1 MKELLK
7 QLWAAQSRV
16 ERPSGGDADTVYM
29 HGVITDETLQAEY
42 LKYFNDKRTISVT
55 SVLKQLG
62 EITASTVRLHINSPG
77 GNYFEGVAIRDA
89 LMADGRPMVATGA
102 GMVGSAAT
110 LPFLAAQERELS
122 DGGLIFVHEP
132 STFVFAHGTANEL
145 EKEVGK
151 LVRSLR
157 SMSNTVASIYSSATD
172 GKVSVKR
179 FLEYMEKETMFT
191 PQEALDLGLIQ
202 RVITPENDAE
212 KSQATPTTKEVD
224 VDKATMAK
232 ALGLPEDVSDA
243 DLEAAAVAMKQRD
256 DASQAAAQEASVESA
271 FDAAMS
277 VPMAQGKIT
286 PAGVEQLK
294 RDYLAAENKEAFL
307 SVQKATFAAL
317 TPNSS
322 FNTQANGS
330 GEDPTGTAGD
340 PATEGEEPNDLVARV
355 QARIDK
361 HTKAGMSVTQA
372 MNAAR
377 AENRD
382 EFDQFRFTD
391 VTVKDFHAKGAF

>member
-16 ERPSGGDADTVYM
+16 ERPDGGDADTVYM
-29 HGVITDETLQAEY
+29 HGVITNETLQDEY
-42 LKYFNDKRTISVT
+42 LKYFNDKRTISVA

-89 LMADGRPMVATGA
+89 LMADGRPLIATGA

-110 LPFLAAQERELS
+110 LPFLAAGERELS

-132 STFVFAHGTANEL
+132 STFVFAHGTADEL
-145 EKEVGK
+145 EKEVSK
-151 LVRSLR
+151 LTRSLR
-157 SMSNTVASIYSSATD
+157 AMSNTVASIYSSATA

-179 FLEYMEKETMFT
+179 FLEYMAVETMFT
-191 PQEALDLGLIQ
+191 PQESLDLGLIQ
-202 RVITPENDAE
+202 RVITPEKDAE

-243 DLEAAAVAMKQRD
+243 DLEAAALAMKQRD
-256 DASQAAAQEASVESA
+256 DAAQAAQAQASVESA
-271 FDAAMS
+271 FDAAMA
-277 VPMAQGKIT
+277 VPIAQGKIT

-294 RDYLAAENKEAFL
+294 KDYLAAENKEVFL
-307 SVQKATFAAL
+307 SVQKATLAAL
-317 TPNSS
+317 APNSS
-322 FNTQANGS
+322 FNTQANGT
-330 GEDPTGTAGD
+330 GKDPTGEQGD
-340 PATEGEEPNDLVARV
+340 PALKGDEAQDLVARV

-361 HTKAGMSVTQA
+361 HTQAGMTVTQA

-377 AENRD
+377 AENRE

-391 VTVKDFHAKGAF
+391 VTVKDFHSAGAF

>member
-1 MKELLK
+1 
-7 QLWAAQSRV
+7 
-16 ERPSGGDADTVYM
+16 M
-29 HGVITDETLQAEY
+29 HGVITDETNQEQY
-42 LKYFNDKRTISVT
+42 LKYFNEKRTISVA

-62 EITASTVRLHINSPG
+62 EITANTVRLHINSPG

-89 LMADGRPMVATGA
+89 LMADGRPLVATGA

-110 LPFLAAQERELS
+110 LPFLSAGERELS
-122 DGGLIFVHEP
+122 DGGLIFIHEP
-132 STFVFAHGTANEL
+132 STFLFAHGTASEL
-145 EKEVGK
+145 EKETDK

-157 SMSNTVASIYSSATD
+157 AMSNTVASIYSSATA

-191 PQEALDLGLIQ
+191 PEEALDVGLIQ
-202 RVITPENDAE
+202 RVITPDPHSPEAKARE
-212 KSQATPTTKEVD
+212 RIETRKVD

-243 DLEAAAVAMKQRD
+243 DLEAAVVAMKQRD
-256 DASQAAAQEASVESA
+256 DASQAAQQQATVESA
-271 FDAAMS
+271 FDAAMA

-294 RDYLAAENKEAFL
+294 KDYMASENKEAFL
-307 SVQKATFAAL
+307 SVQKATLAAL
-317 TPNSS
+317 APNSS
-322 FNTQANGS
+322 FNTQAKGT
-330 GEDPTGTAGD
+330 GEDPTGTEGD
-340 PATEGEEPNDLVARV
+340 PALKGDEPNDLIARV

-361 HTKAGMSVTQA
+361 HTQAGMSVTQA

-377 AENRD
+377 AENRE

-391 VTVKDFHAKGAF
+391 VTVKDFHAKGVF

>member
-16 ERPSGGDADTVYM
+16 ERPDGGDADTVYM
-29 HGVITDETLQAEY
+29 HGVITDETNQEQY
-42 LKYFNDKRTISVT
+42 LKYFNEKRTISVA

-62 EITASTVRLHINSPG
+62 EVSAQTVRLHINSPG

-89 LMADGRPMVATGA
+89 LMADGRSMIATGA
-102 GMVGSAAT
+102 GLVGSAAT
-110 LPFLAAQERELS
+110 LPFLAAGERELS

-132 STFVFAHGTANEL
+132 SAFVFAHGTADEM
-145 EKEVGK
+145 EKEVAK
-151 LVRSLR
+151 LARSLR
-157 SMSNTVASIYSSATD
+157 AMANTVASIYSGATA
-172 GKVSVKR
+172 GKVSAKR
-179 FLEYMEKETMFT
+179 FLEYMEAETMFT

-202 RVITPENDAE
+202 RVITPEKE
-212 KSQATPTTKEVD
+212 PTTKEVD

-256 DASQAAAQEASVESA
+256 DAAQAAHAQATVESA
-271 FDAAMS
+271 FDAAMA

-294 RDYLAAENKEAFL
+294 KDYLAAENKEVFL
-307 SVQKATFAAL
+307 SVQKATLAAL
-317 TPNSS
+317 APNSS
-322 FNTQANGS
+322 FNTQVNGT
-330 GEDPTGTAGD
+330 GKDPTGEPGD
-340 PATEGEEPNDLVARV
+340 PANEGDKPEDLVARV

-361 HTKAGMSVTQA
+361 HTQAGMTVTQA

-377 AENRD
+377 AENRE

>member
-16 ERPSGGDADTVYM
+16 ERPDGGDADTVYM
-29 HGVITDETLQAEY
+29 HGVITDETNQEQY
-42 LKYFNDKRTISVT
+42 LKYFNEKRTISVA

-62 EITASTVRLHINSPG
+62 EVTASTVRLHINSPG

-89 LMADGRPMVATGA
+89 LMADGRPMIATGA

-132 STFVFAHGTANEL
+132 STFVFAYGTADEL
-145 EKEVGK
+145 EKEVSK
-151 LVRSLR
+151 LTRSLR
-157 SMSNTVASIYSSATD
+157 AMSNTVASIYSSATS

-179 FLEYMEKETMFT
+179 FLEYMEAETMFT

-202 RVITPENDAE
+202 RVITPESE
-212 KSQATPTTKEVD
+212 PTTKEVD

-256 DASQAAAQEASVESA
+256 DAAQAAQQQATVESA
-271 FDAAMS
+271 FDAAMA

-294 RDYLAAENKEAFL
+294 KDYLAAENKEVFL
-307 SVQKATFAAL
+307 SVQKATLAAL
-317 TPNSS
+317 APNSS
-322 FNTQANGS
+322 FNTQANGT
-330 GEDPTGTAGD
+330 GKDPTGQPGD
-340 PATEGEEPNDLVARV
+340 PANEGDEPQDLVARV

-361 HTKAGMSVTQA
+361 HTKAGMTMTQA

-377 AENRD
+377 AENRE

>member
-16 ERPSGGDADTVYM
+16 ERPDGGDADTVYM
-29 HGVITDETLQAEY
+29 HGVITNETLQDEY
-42 LKYFNDKRTISVT
+42 LKYFNDKRTISVA

-62 EITASTVRLHINSPG
+62 EVTASTVKLHINSPG

-89 LMADGRPMVATGA
+89 LMADGRRMIATGA

-132 STFVFAHGTANEL
+132 STFVFSYGTADEL
-145 EKEVGK
+145 DKEVSK
-151 LVRSLR
+151 LTRSLR
-157 SMSNTVASIYSSATD
+157 AMSNTVASIYSSATA

-179 FLEYMEKETMFT
+179 FLEYMEAETMFT

-202 RVITPENDAE
+202 RVITPEKE
-212 KSQATPTTKEVD
+212 PTTKEVD

-256 DASQAAAQEASVESA
+256 DATQAAQAQATVESA
-271 FDAAMS
+271 FDAAMA
-277 VPMAQGKIT
+277 VPLAQGKIT

-294 RDYLAAENKEAFL
+294 KDYLAAENKEVFL
-307 SVQKATFAAL
+307 SVQKATLAAL
-317 TPNSS
+317 APNSS
-322 FNTQANGS
+322 FNTQANGT
-330 GEDPTGTAGD
+330 GKDPTGEPGD
-340 PATEGEEPNDLVARV
+340 PALKGDEPEDLVARV

-361 HTKAGMSVTQA
+361 HTQAGMTVTQA

-377 AENRD
+377 AENRE

-391 VTVKDFHAKGAF
+391 VTVKDFHAKGAY

>member
-16 ERPSGGDADTVYM
+16 ERPDGGDADTVYM
-29 HGVITDETLQAEY
+29 HGVITDETDQEQY
-42 LKYFNDKRTISVT
+42 LKYFNDKRTISVA

-62 EITASTVRLHINSPG
+62 EITANTVRLHINSPG

-89 LMADGRPMVATGA
+89 LMADGRPLLATGA

-110 LPFLAAQERELS
+110 LPFLAAAERELS

-132 STFVFAHGTANEL
+132 STFVFAHGTADEL
-145 EKEVGK
+145 EKEIAK
-151 LVRSLR
+151 LTRSLR
-157 SMSNTVASIYSSATD
+157 AMSNTVANIYSSATA
-172 GKVSVKR
+172 GKVSAKR
-179 FLEYMEKETMFT
+179 FLEYMEAETMFT

-202 RVITPENDAE
+202 RVITPESE
-212 KSQATPTTKEVD
+212 PTTKEGD

-243 DLEAAAVAMKQRD
+243 DLEAAVVAMKQRD
-256 DASQAAAQEASVESA
+256 DAAQTAQQQATVESA
-271 FDAAMS
+271 FDAAMA
-277 VPMAQGKIT
+277 VPVAQGKIT

-294 RDYLAAENKEAFL
+294 KDYLAAENKEVFL
-307 SVQKATFAAL
+307 SVQKATLAAL
-317 TPNSS
+317 APNAS
-322 FNTQANGS
+322 FNTQAKGS
-330 GEDPTGTAGD
+330 GKDPTSEPGD
-340 PATEGEEPNDLVARV
+340 PSNEGDEPQDLVARV
-355 QARIDK
+355 QACIDK
-361 HTKAGMSVTQA
+361 HTKAGMTVTQA

-377 AENRD
+377 AENRE

-391 VTVKDFHAKGAF
+391 VTVKDFHAKGGF

>member
-16 ERPSGGDADTVYM
+16 ERPDGGDADTVYM
-29 HGVITDETLQAEY
+29 HGVITNETLQEEY
-42 LKYFNDKRTISVT
+42 LKYFNDKRTISVA

-62 EITASTVRLHINSPG
+62 EVSADTVRLHINSPG

-89 LMADGRPMVATGA
+89 LMADGRPLIATGA
-102 GMVGSAAT
+102 GLVGSAAT
-110 LPFLAAQERELS
+110 LPFLAANERELS

-132 STFVFAHGTANEL
+132 STFFFAHGTADEL
-145 EKEVGK
+145 EREVSK
-151 LVRSLR
+151 LTRSLR
-157 SMSNTVASIYSSATD
+157 AMSNTVASIYSSVTA
-172 GKVSVKR
+172 GKVSAKR
-179 FLEYMEKETMFT
+179 FLEYMEAETMFT

-202 RVITPENDAE
+202 RVITPESE
-212 KSQATPTTKEVD
+212 PTTKEVD

-232 ALGLPEDVSDA
+232 ALGLPDDVSDA
-243 DLEAAAVAMKQRD
+243 DLEAAVVAMKQRD
-256 DASQAAAQEASVESA
+256 DAAQAAQAQATVESA
-271 FDAAMS
+271 FDAAMA
-277 VPMAQGKIT
+277 VPLAQGKIT

-294 RDYLAAENKEAFL
+294 KDYLAAENKDAFL
-307 SVQKATFAAL
+307 SVQKATLAAL
-317 TPNSS
+317 APNSS

-330 GEDPTGTAGD
+330 GKDPTGEQGD
-340 PATEGEEPNDLVARV
+340 PALEGDEPEDLVARV

-361 HTKAGMSVTQA
+361 HTQAGMTVTQA

-391 VTVKDFHAKGAF
+391 VTVKDFHAKGAY